1 MPAAVGKTPAPMR
14 KQTAVRAA
22 ALGGLFLV
30 VAVVMAFPSVTKWRT
45 AIPGDYGDAFFSQWL
60 LRWDVRGLLT
70 RSHSV
75 FHPNMFWPWH
85 NTLVY
90 SDTELAAAPVAAV
103 LGPVFGWTV
112 AYNLIYLGSWVASQ
126 VSTYLLARWLKASRA
141 GAVLAAFVFSFAA
154 VRIGHHGH
162 FPMLFA
168 CLAPL
173 VVLLLLQHLEEQK
186 WWQAVALGCA
196 GAAIFLNAGYVAVV
210 LVPLLVVVAAGW
222 FVAERGRPGG
232 RFYLG
237 LAAAGLTALAITLPV
252 LRVYREEGDFLSR
265 PYVQE
270 QAVTPKN
277 FLSPAIGSLMYGGL
291 ERTFQSEFENKL
303 FPGFL
308 AGALGVAG
316 VAALIE
322 TRRRPSRSRL
332 PDEPQPAA
340 PDDPDRLRRRALLL
354 VLIGTLPALILAFG
368 KYQFVLGHKVPL
380 PFTIVGKV
388 PGFRSIRAFGRFT
401 VIPLLG
407 LALLAAVGYDRL
419 VKGRQAAAKL
429 GAAAVIAVV
438 LLAEYKAR
446 IGMAP
451 VVNRQS
457 VTAVNHA
464 LARLPDGPVVE
475 LPMGDTR
482 GPYWAYVEAP
492 RLALTPI
499 DWKPRVNG
507 YSGYSPPDYEVSID
521 LFNGLAKGGPASPET
536 LARLDELGVRYIVI
550 RTAPVDPDLAGPG
563 VAFEDDAAAAR
574 IVAALPPAR
583 VEGVSREGA
592 ALLVRL
598 RPPTNQVPPSRP

>member
-1 MPAAVGKTPAPMR
+1 MKVEERPVTLTKRGEFA
-14 KQTAVRAA
+14 RAA
-22 ALGGLFLV
+22 ALGALFLV

-60 LRWDVRGLLT
+60 LRWDVRGLLN
-70 RSHSV
+70 RSQSV
-75 FHPNMFWPWH
+75 FHPNMFWPHH

-90 SDTELAAAPVAAV
+90 SDTELAIAPVAGV

-112 AYNLIYLGSWVASQ
+112 AYNLIYLGSWIVSQ
-126 VSTYLLARWLKASRA
+126 VSTYALARWLKASRA
-141 GAVLAAFVFSFAA
+141 GAALAAFVFSFAA

-173 VVLLLLQHLEEQK
+173 VVLLLLRFLEERK
-186 WWQAVALGCA
+186 WWQAVAFGA
-196 GAAIFLNAGYVAVV
+196 ASAAIFFNAGYVAVV
-210 LVPLLVVVAAGW
+210 LVPLLAIVVLGW
-222 FVAERGRPGG
+222 WAAERFRPGR
-232 RFYLG
+232 RFFAGLG
-237 LAAAGLTALAITLPV
+237 LAGFVVLALTFPT
-252 LRVYREEGDFLSR
+252 LRVYREEGAFLSR
-265 PYVQE
+265 PYIQE

-277 FLSPAIGSLMYGGL
+277 FMSPAIGSLLYGGL
-291 ERTFQSEFENKL
+291 ERSFLSEFENKL

-308 AGALGVAG
+308 ALALGGVG
-316 VAALIE
+316 VAALVRG
-322 TRRRPSRSRL
+322 RRRPSDPEPP
-332 PDEPQPAA
+332 PD
-340 PDDPDRLRRRALLL
+340 LRRRALLL
-354 VLIGTLPALILAFG
+354 VLVGTLPALILAFG
-368 KYQFVLGHKVPL
+368 KYQFVFGHKVPL
-380 PFTIVGKV
+380 PFAIAGEF

-407 LALLAAVGYDRL
+407 LALLVAVAYDRL
-419 VKGRQAAAKL
+419 VKGRPAGVKL

-451 VVNRQS
+451 VVNRPA

-492 RLALTPI
+492 RLSLTPI

-507 YSGYSPPDYEVSID
+507 YSGYSPPDYEVAID
-521 LFNGLAKGGPASPET
+521 RFNGLAKGGPAPPET
-536 LARLDELGVRYIVI
+536 LQLLDEFGVRYIVI
-550 RTAPVDPDLAGPG
+550 RTAPVDPDLTGPG
-563 VAFEDDAAAAR
+563 VAFEDEASAAR
-574 IVAALPPAR
+574 VVAALPPER

-598 RPPTNQVPPSRP
+598 RPQATVQPSSTP